1 MRNDFE
7 YLKEESTKKGLATLA
22 NNPLY
27 RLRRLE
33 LIGYISLMVNTVAI
47 LCILTMLI
55 FGR

>member
-33 LIGYISLMVNTVAI
+33 LIGYVSLIANIIFVACLLAI
-47 LCILTMLI
+47 VL